1 MWQGFFRGSRRA
13 GFAVVCVGLCVSLAL
28 LYPGQLRP
36 VLVDPLGLCMACAWA
51 DDTMWKVGIMA
62 NVRTAYYIWTADA
75 GRTVG
80 RQLADGQRTAARHLM
95 TGSRA
100 DCWTPD
106 ARSGTGD
113 HGLPMFLFVD
123 TLARACPLI
132 VRAIPD

>member
-51 DDTMWKVGIMA
+51 DDTMWTVGIMA

-75 GRTVG
+75 GRTDCDLSQFAPIVTDSG
-80 RQLADGQRTAARHLM
+80 ILSQT
-95 TGSRA
+95 SRA
-100 DCWTPD
+100 RVNRLVKLSPCYKI
-106 ARSGTGD
+106 
-113 HGLPMFLFVD
+113 L
-123 TLARACPLI
+123 
-132 VRAIPD
+132 